1 MKEVKTQKRYKCDF
15 CSKRSVKRAM
25 EIHEKRCF
33 RNPNRFCDFCENAG
47 YTMITVLEGYPDKK
61 QDCPYCS
68 KFDKK
73 MLKEIEEREKK
84 DKEISYPND

>member
-15 CSKRSVKRAM
+15 CNKRSVKRVI

-33 RNPNRFCDFCENAG
+33 RNPNRFCDYCDNVGYFEEHIAG
-47 YTMITVLEGYPDKK
+47 VGTHKE
-61 QDCPYCS
+61 DCPYC
-68 KFDKK
+68 KMFDKK